1 MSSCYWPS
9 RNALV
14 FHRSSLVLVIALY
27 YCSFVWSTNRIS
39 SCCCSTSLRNIVFCY
54 CYIRIFQIINQTKMQ
69 RRRSRVSN
77 TINSMIDHFDCNYKI
92 IKIDQ
97 KDLLSCQWQC
107 RQKMGKTIVK
117 IDGKWEWQK
126 KWEWK

>member
-1 MSSCYWPS
+1 
-9 RNALV
+9 
-14 FHRSSLVLVIALY
+14 
-27 YCSFVWSTNRIS
+27 
-39 SCCCSTSLRNIVFCY
+39 
-54 CYIRIFQIINQTKMQ
+54 MQ

-107 RQKMGKTIVK
+107 KQKMGKIIAK

-126 KWEWK
+126 KMGMEIKEEIKYWNAEDIKMWI